1 MKSLFKTSIIIF
13 TATVISTMSSV
24 AQSNANIKEIVSV
37 NFGEADEII
46 SQKISQYGT
55 SEVLVVMDIDN
66 TILTTE
72 TDLGGDVWYAWQSG
86 SLPVRP
92 TEKQVVKCLFN
103 DAIGLL
109 YELGT
114 MELVDD
120 SIPGFISSWQQSGTT
135 IFALTSRD
143 PRYRS
148 ATEREL
154 AKKGVSFSKTPLK
167 PVGDE
172 MPVYQYKITKEMSY
186 ANGIMMVTGMNKG
199 DMLNHILQKT
209 LRSFK
214 AIIFIDDTEKNLTN
228 VKNSFISQQNVDLT
242 LFRYEKVIQERMEAN
257 GGAILTQKQANKMDR
272 DWRKLNKTLNKIF
285 PGRTATEC
293 VSPY

>member
-1 MKSLFKTSIIIF
+1 MNNLVKHSILILIASCFLSLETG
-13 TATVISTMSSV
+13 
-24 AQSNANIKEIVSV
+24 AQINENIKEIVSID
-37 NFGEADEII
+37 FSEADRII

-55 SEVLVVMDIDN
+55 TEVLVVLDIDN
-66 TILTTE
+66 TILTSE

-86 SLPVRP
+86 SLQLKP
-92 TEKQVVKCLFN
+92 TQKQVVKCLFN

-114 MELVDD
+114 MRLVDAA
-120 SIPGFISSWQQSGTT
+120 IPQFINSWQKSETT
-135 IFALTSRD
+135 IFALTARD

-154 AKKGVSFSKTPLK
+154 AKKGVSFAKTPLK
-167 PVGDE
+167 PIGGE
-172 MPVYQYKITKEMSY
+172 MPVYQYKVVKEMSY

-209 LRSFK
+209 ARSFK

-228 VKNSFISQQNVDLT
+228 VKNSFLSQKNVDLT

-257 GGAILTQKQANKMDR
+257 GGVILTQKQANKMDR
-272 DWRKLNKTLNKIF
+272 DWKKLNSTFNRIF
-285 PGRTATEC
+285 PGRTATDC